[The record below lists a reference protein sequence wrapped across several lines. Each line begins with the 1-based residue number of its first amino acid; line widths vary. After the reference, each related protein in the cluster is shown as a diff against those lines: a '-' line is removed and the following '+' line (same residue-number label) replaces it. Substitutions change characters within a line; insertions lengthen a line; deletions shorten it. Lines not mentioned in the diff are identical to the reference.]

1 MPNHSN
7 GLANQTGSAYS
18 LTAYEQAR
26 AKIASQGWT
35 ALPGLLNRETCC
47 AIRQLYEKPEL
58 FRSRVFMSR
67 HGFGQGEYQYLAYP
81 LPPDIQALREGLYA
95 QFAPIAN
102 LWRSKDSDCAF
113 PEELSAFTARCHQL
127 GQTRPTPLI
136 LKYSAGDYNR
146 LHQDL
151 YGDLYFPLQVVV
163 LLSEPGREFEG
174 GEFVLTQQK
183 PRSQTR
189 VDVIPLEQ
197 GDAIVFAVNE
207 RQVIT
212 ERGRYTVRMR
222 HGVSEVRSGT
232 RFTLGIIF
240 HDAA

>member
-1 MPNHSN
+1 MHPRQLELND
-7 GLANQTGSAYS
+7 QTGVCSDIA
-18 LTAYEQAR
+18 TFEGAR
-26 AKIASQGWT
+26 AEIASQGWSI
-35 ALPGLLNRETCC
+35 LPKLLDRETCGV
-47 AIRQLYEKPEL
+47 IRRLYEDPEL
-58 FRSRVFMSR
+58 FRARVVMSR
-67 HGFGQGEYQYLAYP
+67 HGFGQGEYQYLRYP
-81 LPPDIQALREGLYA
+81 LPPVVRALREELYA
-95 QFAPIAN
+95 QLAPVAN
-102 LWRSKDSDCAF
+102 LWRRKDSDCEF
-113 PEELSAFTARCHQL
+113 PDKLEAFTARCHGL
-127 GQTRPTPLI
+127 GQMRPTPLI
-136 LKYSAGDYNR
+136 LKYGAGDYNR

-163 LLSEPGREFEG
+163 LLSAPGREFEG

-197 GDAIVFAVNE
+197 GDAIVFAVND
-207 RQVIT
+207 RPVIT

-232 RFTLGIIF
+232 RFTLGLIF